1 MGEKNGVGYFENIHK
16 LPVLEFGRSVT
27 EAGVIQRAV
36 SIAGGWW
43 AKQRVHEAVL
53 LISIRYSQITS
64 VTAPWLVRSA
74 SRQKNAHV
82 ERLAHTWASY
92 HPSMEKGRV
101 CSI

>member
-1 MGEKNGVGYFENIHK
+1 MGEKNGVGYFENIDE
-16 LPVLEFGRSVT
+16 LPVLEFAHSVT
-27 EAGVIQRAV
+27 EAGVMQRAV
-36 SIAGGWW
+36 SVAGRWW
-43 AKQRVHEAVL
+43 AKQHVLEAVL

-64 VTAPWLVRSA
+64 VTTSRLARSA